1 MTATTAAPADTS
13 APPVVAPRLPGRAAV
28 WGTRYGLIGCWAVLI
43 AVFGALRPDT
53 FLTLGNFQSLF
64 DSQAL
69 LLFLSLGLVISLV
82 SGDFNLALPGV
93 FSSSLLVI
101 GVLNGEHG
109 VPWGWAALAGLA
121 ASGVMGAVIAWLVVK
136 VQLSSFVVTLGM
148 GTALFGVAFAL
159 SNSAVG
165 GLSPGYE
172 ALSSTHV
179 AGFQTIFLFATLA
192 AALIWYVYRFT
203 PFGRQL
209 YFVGASRE
217 VSRLAGI
224 DVDRLRI
231 GSLIASS
238 LMAGLG
244 AVFGGGYLGV
254 ADPSIGPSFLLPM
267 FAATLLGTTAINP
280 GRPNPWGT
288 WVATYFLV
296 TGYAGLGQLGL
307 TGWIEQVFYGS
318 ALVIAVAVA
327 TLVSR
332 RTGGSDALQLD
343 TA

>member
-1 MTATTAAPADTS
+1 MTATTAAPTVTEPARPDAGPS
-13 APPVVAPRLPGRAAV
+13 ANRAAV
-28 WGTRYGLIGCWAVLI
+28 LGTKYGLIGCWALLI
-43 AVFGALRPDT
+43 IVFGVLRPST

-64 DSQAL
+64 DSQSL
-69 LLFLSLGLVISLV
+69 LVFLALGLVVSLV
-82 SGDFNLALPGV
+82 SGDFNLALPGI
-93 FSSSLLVI
+93 FSTSLLTI
-101 GVLNGEHG
+101 GVLNGLHG
-109 VPWGWAALAGLA
+109 VPWGLAVVAGLA
-121 ASGVMGAVIAWLVVK
+121 VSLAVGALIAWLVVK
-136 VQLSSFVVTLGM
+136 VRLSSFVVTLGV

-172 ALSSTHV
+172 SLATAHV
-179 AGFQTIFLFATLA
+179 LGFQMIFIYATIA
-192 AALIWYVYRFT
+192 AAAIWYVYRFT
-203 PFGRQL
+203 PVGRQL

-217 VSRLAGI
+217 VSRLAGLP
-224 DVDRLRI
+224 VDRLRM
-231 GSLIASS
+231 GSLVTSS
-238 LMAGLG
+238 LMAGLA

-254 ADPSIGPSFLLPM
+254 ADPSIGSSFLLPM
-267 FAATLLGTTAINP
+267 FASTLLGSTAINP

-327 TLVSR
+327 TLISR
-332 RTGGSDALQLD
+332 RTGGTDALQLD